1 QKYHCLFNNNKIVG
15 SKSLENYPRFKKK
28 VEFPSILIRNN
39 NFVIDSAGHHH
50 NIIRFITTKNFKSII
65 EISSSSSPLNK
76 KIMAFIDIT
85 SEAPS
90 QLFRRRNALSPWV
103 EFNKALF
110 DDPVFRQTGDYKNS
124 PLNQVYYDSMAMV
137 QRGYENN
144 YKNLKT
150 SFDGYITNSG
160 GITFTALDSMYTSSL
175 IGKNYKQDMI
185 NIKYWAASKANNDKA
200 RIQVTGAVKDNNTI
214 LEKITIYW
222 PNTNKEILLHSEDIN
237 NIPPFEKSND
247 QDESPPIIE

>member
-1 QKYHCLFNNNKIVG
+1 MAFSGAIIVYWIL
-15 SKSLENYPRFKKK
+15 KSTFMFI
-28 VEFPSILIRNN
+28 V
-39 NFVIDSAGHHH
+39 
-50 NIIRFITTKNFKSII
+50 NIIIAIGTYRLLRRILDAIWPNKTTKYKV
-65 EISSSSSPLNK
+65 
-76 KIMAFIDIT
+76 DIT

-247 QDESPPIIE
+247 QDESPPIIEGLSWRNLNMMKSPII